1 MPAGAKKPRPPL
13 YPLAVFLVALLLAT
27 AITVLAVDTQ
37 PALRAAAVAVAQGER
52 PPDDDHYLANDVG
65 GQVDHH
71 VLWFDIDP
79 VVARRLREA
88 DVLFV
93 GHSRLMFALR
103 PDVLRP
109 FFARHGVSYYAMG
122 FGFREHDRFPLQ
134 LIRRLDLRPRLV
146 VANADGFFT
155 GGLSPWAE
163 QVNRDTAFAA
173 RKLRWEAEA
182 AHRVRGV
189 VQHVLPNWFQML
201 GLPGLGVRRAFV
213 SYRSR
218 FDGTWQISPWPEG
231 TQGFKDGDYE
241 GAPLSRGE
249 ILAARTFKSELDARG
264 ARLVLTRV
272 PSPEPMPGAGPARFA
287 ELLAV
292 PLVLA
297 DVPGP
302 TTYDNS
308 HLSEGSAHDWSA
320 ALVGTLEPL
329 VAELA
334 ARPRPPTTP

>member
-1 MPAGAKKPRPPL
+1 MVGRPAL
-13 YPLAVFLVALLLAT
+13 YPLAVFATALLLAT
-27 AITVLAVDTQ
+27 ALTALAVDTH
-37 PALRAAAVAVAQGER
+37 PALRAAAAAVAQGER

-65 GQVDHH
+65 GHVDHH

-79 VVARRLREA
+79 VVAARLRAA

-109 FFARHGVSYYAMG
+109 FFADRGVSYYVMG

-155 GGLSPWAE
+155 GGLSAWAE
-163 QVNRDTAFAA
+163 AVNRDSPLAA
-173 RKLRWEAEA
+173 RKRRWEAEA

-189 VQHVLPNWFQML
+189 AQHVLPNWFQML

-213 SYRSR
+213 AYRSR
-218 FDGTWQISPWPEG
+218 LDGTWDVSPWPEG
-231 TQGFKDGDYE
+231 TLGFRDTDLD

-249 ILAARTFKSELDARG
+249 IAAARAFKAELDGRG
-264 ARLVLTRV
+264 ARLALTRV

-287 ELLAV
+287 ELLEV

-297 DVPGP
+297 DVPAL

-308 HLSEGSAHDWSA
+308 HLSEGSAHDWSR
-320 ALVGTLEPL
+320 ALVGALEPL
-329 VAELA
+329 VADLSDRR
-334 ARPRPPTTP
+334 RPATP